1 MKERED
7 IFFDFGFT
15 AEDEEDIIAKSEIK
29 YELHATEEQVLFTRT
44 ALDTMNTYVHSLYDR
59 IIPLLNNLAKD
70 ADKKPIIN
78 WPNRKQKIAE
88 FQTILEKIVKEADK
102 LKGDTL

>member
-15 AEDEEDIIAKSEIK
+15 AEDEDDIIAKSEIK
-29 YELHATEEQVLFTRT
+29 YELHATEEQVAFTKT
-44 ALDTMNTYVHSLYDR
+44 ALDRMNKHVHALYDR
-59 IIPLLNNLAKD
+59 ITPLLNNLAKD

-78 WPNRKQKIAE
+78 WPNRKEKIDE
-88 FQTILEKIVKEADK
+88 FRAILEKIVKDADK
-102 LKGDTL
+102 LMGEI